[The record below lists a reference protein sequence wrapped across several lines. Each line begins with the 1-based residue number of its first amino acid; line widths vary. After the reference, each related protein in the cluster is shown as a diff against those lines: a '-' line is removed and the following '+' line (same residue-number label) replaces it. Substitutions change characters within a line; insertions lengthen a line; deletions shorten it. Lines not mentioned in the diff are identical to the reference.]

1 MVQAFKGGM
10 KRLSEGTIELKLAR
24 FLFNYRIT
32 PHSTTDMS
40 PSELMFSR
48 QLRTRFDLLQPQ
60 LKSKVVE
67 KQQKQ
72 KQLFDSHTKDRD
84 FVIGDLVYVRNFSK
98 ESPRKWI
105 PGTVV
110 ERKGNVTFV
119 VHLQDSNNNV
129 KRHKNQMRH
138 RMCDYIPEIEVSLE
152 QTPTPMEQPHNNRYP
167 TRNRR
172 PPQRFDEEA
181 WH

>member
-32 PHSTTDMS
+32 PHSTTGMP
-40 PSELMFSR
+40 PSELMFGR

-67 KQQKQ
+67 KLQKQ
-72 KQLFDSHTKDRD
+72 KQLFDRHTKDRD

-98 ESPRKWI
+98 ETPRYWI

-110 ERKGNVTFV
+110 ERQGNVTFV

-129 KRHKNQMRH
+129 KRHKIKYVIVCVIIFQKLKFH
-138 RMCDYIPEIEVSLE
+138 
-152 QTPTPMEQPHNNRYP
+152 
-167 TRNRR
+167 RNRHLF
-172 PPQRFDEEA
+172 Q
-181 WH
+181 

>member
-40 PSELMFSR
+40 PSELMFGR

-72 KQLFDSHTKDRD
+72 KQLFDRHTKDRD
-84 FVIGDLVYVRNFSK
+84 FVVGDLVYVRNFSK

-119 VHLQDSNNNV
+119 VHLQESNASSYV
-129 KRHKNQMRH
+129 
-138 RMCDYIPEIEVSLE
+138 
-152 QTPTPMEQPHNNRYP
+152 
-167 TRNRR
+167 
-172 PPQRFDEEA
+172 
-181 WH
+181 